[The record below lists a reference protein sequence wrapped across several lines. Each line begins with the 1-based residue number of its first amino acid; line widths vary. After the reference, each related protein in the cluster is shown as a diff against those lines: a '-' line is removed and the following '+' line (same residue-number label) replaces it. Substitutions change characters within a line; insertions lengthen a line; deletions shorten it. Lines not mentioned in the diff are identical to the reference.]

1 MKLLA
6 TLKSL
11 SLSVFVFALLVVVP
25 LVGAQETAAE
35 NTVPAGPKIG
45 IFLLGIIVVLGVG
58 LMFYL
63 RENNNS
69 SGS

>member
-1 MKLLA
+1 MKLFT

-11 SLSVFVFALLVVVP
+11 CLSALLFTLLVVVP
-25 LVGAQETAAE
+25 LVGAQETAE

-63 RENNNS
+63 RENNR
-69 SGS
+69 GDGA